1 MTNTIFNP
9 KTGLIV
15 VEVRLK
21 GIDIE
26 TVALFVLD
34 TGANSTV
41 VDSNLIMRLGYD
53 LSTNKHKTT
62 VTTGNGNV
70 ESDRLQIASLEALG
84 HTKENALVVCYPF
97 PPDVKYDGVIGL
109 TFLRQHNI
117 CLHFKEGIIT
127 FE

>member
-1 MTNTIFNP
+1 MTFTPFEA

-15 VEVRLK
+15 VEARLK
-21 GIDIE
+21 GIDTE

-41 VDSNLIMRLGYD
+41 VDANLIMRLGYD
-53 LSTNKHKTT
+53 LSANKHKVM
-62 VTTGNGNV
+62 VTTGKGNI
-70 ESDRLQIASLEALG
+70 EGDRVQLESLEALSY
-84 HTKENALVVCYPF
+84 TKENALIVCYPF
-97 PPDVKYDGVIGL
+97 PPELKYDGVIGL

-117 CLHFKEGIIT
+117 CLHFKESMIT